1 MENYIRNK
9 KLERIWCVMR
19 NISKKLLEYYDKH
32 KRDLAWRGEVPAYYT
47 WISEIMLQ
55 QTRVE
60 AVKPYFAR
68 FIEELPTIEA
78 LANCEEE
85 KLMKL
90 WQGLGYYSRA
100 RNLKKAACQIMEN
113 YGGELPAEKKELLQ
127 LAGIGPYTAG
137 AISSIAYGR
146 KETAVDGNVIRVI
159 SRLFAVDGNV
169 LEGKGRQ
176 KRNAFCCD
184 PASVYLGL
192 YCANAQFARDHRL
205 QKFVFSIN
213 TSRIQHHTHKYW
225 NRKMNVFKSSSC
237 PIIRTLFA
245 SFDKLS
251 YVLFQIVKSL
261 VEAAAKKQD
270 CQR

>member
-1 MENYIRNK
+1 MLLIPKDLNRFPGDDTIYRNKSVENYIRNK
-9 KLERIWCVMR
+9 TRKNMVCDEKHF
-19 NISKKLLEYYDKH
+19 KKLLEYYDKH

-100 RNLKKAACQIMEN
+100 RNLKRQPVRLWKTMEEN
-113 YGGELPAEKKELLQ
+113 FLQKERIVAIGGNRSL
-127 LAGIGPYTAG
+127 YCG

-146 KETAVDGNVIRVI
+146 KKPLLTE
-159 SRLFAVDGNV
+159 
-169 LEGKGRQ
+169 
-176 KRNAFCCD
+176 
-184 PASVYLGL
+184 
-192 YCANAQFARDHRL
+192 
-205 QKFVFSIN
+205 
-213 TSRIQHHTHKYW
+213 
-225 NRKMNVFKSSSC
+225 M
-237 PIIRTLFA
+237 
-245 SFDKLS
+245 
-251 YVLFQIVKSL
+251 
-261 VEAAAKKQD
+261 
-270 CQR
+270 